1 MIGGRCRDLGAI
13 YTRDGTEPVRSWQ
26 VLGERVVES
35 RFDALRGPAV
45 SPLIGRDEEM
55 DLLLRRWQRAKTGD
69 GQVVLISG
77 EAGLGKSCIT
87 AELGERLRPEPHLRL
102 RYSCSPYHQNS
113 ALFRFIGELG
123 RAARFGSGD
132 EPAAKLAKLRAL
144 LARAAPPDDDLPFLA
159 DLLSLPALTVI
170 RCRYSVRNGRRSGYW
185 RR

>member
-26 VLGERVVES
+26 VLGQRVVES

-132 EPAAKLAKLRAL
+132 EPAASWRSW
-144 LARAAPPDDDLPFLA
+144 RPCWPAPHRPMTICCSSPTCF
-159 DLLSLPALTVI
+159 
-170 RCRYSVRNGRRSGYW
+170 RCQP
-185 RR
+185 